1 MSTRKLSHLDR
12 ILDSVEN
19 GLRTLAAKPM
29 AGRISPA
36 DASAEAALSDTEKK
50 LSASLMRVN
59 HTGEVCAQALY
70 QGQALTAR
78 LPVVRQEMEQAAAE
92 EVDHLAWCAERLN
105 QLDSHTSYLNPA
117 FYAMSFGLGATAGL
131 VSDRVSL
138 GFVAATE
145 DRVCD
150 HLRDHQNRLP
160 ANDVKSRAIVDQM
173 LIDEEKHG
181 HAALDAGG
189 MLFPAPIKK
198 VMTLMSKV
206 MTSTTSRI

>member
-12 ILDSVEN
+12 ILDTVEN
-19 GLRTLAAKPM
+19 GLRTLAAKPTP
-29 AGRISPA
+29 GRVSPA
-36 DASAEAALSDTEKK
+36 EATTDAVLSDTERK

-70 QGQALTAR
+70 QGQALSAR
-78 LPVVRQEMEQAAAE
+78 LPKVREEMEQAAAE
-92 EVDHLAWCAERLN
+92 EVDHLAWCAERLA

-117 FYAMSFGLGATAGL
+117 FYTMSFGLGATAGL
-131 VSDRVSL
+131 VSDQVSL

-160 ANDVKSRAIVDQM
+160 ANDTKSRAIVDQM

-198 VMTLMSKV
+198 AMTLVSKV
-206 MTSTTSRI
+206 MTFTTSRI

>member
-12 ILDSVEN
+12 ILDTVEN
-19 GLRTLAAKPM
+19 GFRTLAAKPM

-36 DASAEAALSDTEKK
+36 DASAEAALSDTEKE

-160 ANDVKSRAIVDQM
+160 ANDAKSRAIVDQM

>member
-1 MSTRKLSHLDR
+1 M
-12 ILDSVEN
+12 EN
-19 GLRTLAAKPM
+19 GLRTLTAKPS

-36 DASAEAALSDTEKK
+36 AATTEVSLSDAEKK

-78 LPVVRQEMEQAAAE
+78 LPVVREEMEQAAAE

-105 QLDSHTSYLNPA
+105 QLDSHPSYLNPA

-145 DRVCD
+145 ERVCD
-150 HLRDHQNRLP
+150 HLRDHQYRLP
-160 ANDVKSRAIVDQM
+160 AIDAKSRAIVDQM
-173 LIDEEKHG
+173 LVDEEKHG

-189 MLFPAPIKK
+189 MLFPQPIKK

>member
-1 MSTRKLSHLDR
+1 
-12 ILDSVEN
+12 
-19 GLRTLAAKPM
+19 
-29 AGRISPA
+29 
-36 DASAEAALSDTEKK
+36 
-50 LSASLMRVN
+50 
-59 HTGEVCAQALY
+59 
-70 QGQALTAR
+70 
-78 LPVVRQEMEQAAAE
+78 VREEMEQAAAE
-92 EVDHLAWCAERLN
+92 EVDHLAWCAERLA

-131 VSDRVSL
+131 VSDQVSL

-160 ANDVKSRAIVDQM
+160 ANDTKSRAIVDQM

-198 VMTLMSKV
+198 AMTLVSKV
-206 MTSTTSRI
+206 MTFTTSRI